1 VAITGPE
8 RNSGSKEVAGRKVV
22 VSEFV
27 SLDGVMEDPSWES
40 PFRGEEQEKFK
51 FDELAAADA
60 LLLGRKT
67 YEGFAAAWPDMME
80 HYEGPRRAELGEY
93 AEMMNGYPKHVASTT
108 LQEPLGWNNSTIIK
122 GNIPEEVDKLKQ
134 QEGKDL
140 LVFGSA
146 DLMNTL
152 MRHGLVDELRL
163 MVFPIIVGKGK
174 SLFEDGEVGRTLKL
188 VDSKTFGTG
197 VVSLAYRLETS

>member
-1 VAITGPE
+1 
-8 RNSGSKEVAGRKVV
+8 
-22 VSEFV
+22 
-27 SLDGVMEDPSWES
+27 
-40 PFRGEEQEKFK
+40 
-51 FDELAAADA
+51 
-60 LLLGRKT
+60 
-67 YEGFAAAWPDMME
+67 MME

-134 QEGKDL
+134 QEGKYI

-152 MRHGLVDELRL
+152 VRHGLVDELRL

-174 SLFEDGEVGRTLKL
+174 RLFEDGEDGRTLKL

>member
-1 VAITGPE
+1 MQDRT
-8 RNSGSKEVAGRKVV
+8 KEFAMRKVV

-134 QEGKDL
+134 QEGKDI

-174 SLFEDGEVGRTLKL
+174 SLFEDGEDGRTLKL

>member
-1 VAITGPE
+1 MQDRT
-8 RNSGSKEVAGRKVV
+8 KEVAMRKVV

-27 SLDGVMEDPSWES
+27 SLDRVMEDPSWES

-51 FDELAAADA
+51 FAELALADA

-67 YEGFAAAWPDMME
+67 YERFAAAWPVMME
-80 HYEGPRRAELGEY
+80 HYEDPRRKALGEY
-93 AEMMNGYPKHVASTT
+93 TDMMNGYPKHVVSTT
-108 LQEPLGWNNSTIIK
+108 LQESLGWNNSTLIK
-122 GNIPEEVDKLKQ
+122 GDVAEEVEELKQ
-134 QEGKDL
+134 QEGKDI

-146 DLMNTL
+146 QLVRTL
-152 MRHGLVDELRL
+152 MEHDLIDEYRL

-174 SLFEDGEVGRTLKL
+174 HLFEDGEDGRILEL

-197 VVSLAYRLETS
+197 VVSLAYRLERS

>member
-1 VAITGPE
+1 M
-8 RNSGSKEVAGRKVV
+8 RKVV

-60 LLLGRKT
+60 LLLGRTT

-80 HYEGPRRAELGEY
+80 HYEGPRREALGEY
-93 AEMMNGYPKHVASTT
+93 TDMMNGYPKHVASTT
-108 LQEPLGWNNSTIIK
+108 LQEPLGWNNSTLIK
-122 GNIPEEVDKLKQ
+122 GDIPEEVSRLKQ
-134 QEGKDL
+134 QEGKDI

-146 DLMNTL
+146 QLVRTL

-174 SLFEDGEVGRTLKL
+174 HLFEDGEDGRILEL

-197 VVSLAYRLETS
+197 VVSLAYRLERS

>member
-1 VAITGPE
+1 
-8 RNSGSKEVAGRKVV
+8 
-22 VSEFV
+22 
-27 SLDGVMEDPSWES
+27 
-40 PFRGEEQEKFK
+40 
-51 FDELAAADA
+51 
-60 LLLGRKT
+60 
-67 YEGFAAAWPDMME
+67 
-80 HYEGPRRAELGEY
+80 
-93 AEMMNGYPKHVASTT
+93 MNGYPKQVASTT

-134 QEGKDL
+134 QEGKDI

-163 MVFPIIVGKGK
+163 MVFPIIVGKG
-174 SLFEDGEVGRTLKL
+174 LFEDGRTLKL

-197 VVSLAYRLETS
+197 VVSLAYRPERS

>member
-1 VAITGPE
+1 
-8 RNSGSKEVAGRKVV
+8 
-22 VSEFV
+22 
-27 SLDGVMEDPSWES
+27 MEDPSCES

-80 HYEGPRRAELGEY
+80 HYEGPRRKALGEY
-93 AEMMNGYPKHVASTT
+93 SDMMNGYPKHVASTT

-134 QEGKDL
+134 QEGKYI

-152 MRHGLVDELRL
+152 VRHGLVDELRL

-174 SLFEDGEVGRTLKL
+174 RLFEDGEDGRTLEL

-197 VVSLAYRLETS
+197 VVSLAYRLERSQTG

>member
-1 VAITGPE
+1 M
-8 RNSGSKEVAGRKVV
+8 RKVV

-80 HYEGPRRAELGEY
+80 HYEGPRREALGEY
-93 AEMMNGYPKHVASTT
+93 TDMMNGYPKHVASTT
-108 LQEPLGWNNSTIIK
+108 LQEPLGWNNSTLIK
-122 GNIPEEVDKLKQ
+122 GEYPRR
-134 QEGKDL
+134 G
-140 LVFGSA
+140 
-146 DLMNTL
+146 
-152 MRHGLVDELRL
+152 
-163 MVFPIIVGKGK
+163 
-174 SLFEDGEVGRTLKL
+174 
-188 VDSKTFGTG
+188 
-197 VVSLAYRLETS
+197 

>member
-1 VAITGPE
+1 MQDRT
-8 RNSGSKEVAGRKVV
+8 KEVAMRKVV

-27 SLDGVMEDPSWES
+27 SLDRVMEDPSWES

-51 FDELAAADA
+51 FAELALADA

-67 YEGFAAAWPDMME
+67 YERFAAAWPVMME
-80 HYEGPRRAELGEY
+80 HYEDPRRKALGEY
-93 AEMMNGYPKHVASTT
+93 TDMMNGYPKHVVSTT
-108 LQEPLGWNNSTIIK
+108 LQESLGWNNSTLMK
-122 GNIPEEVDKLKQ
+122 GDVGEEVEELKQ
-134 QEGKDL
+134 QEGKDI

-146 DLMNTL
+146 QLVRKLMEHD
-152 MRHGLVDELRL
+152 RIDEYRL

-174 SLFEDGEVGRTLKL
+174 HLFEDGEDGRILEL
-188 VDSKTFGTG
+188 VNSKTFGTG

>member
-1 VAITGPE
+1 MG
-8 RNSGSKEVAGRKVV
+8 KVV

-27 SLDGVMEDPSWES
+27 TLDGVMEDQSCTFQFS
-40 PFRGEEQEKFK
+40 SEEQEKFK
-51 FDELAAADA
+51 FAELAAADA

-80 HYEGPRRAELGEY
+80 HYEGPRREALGEY
-93 AEMMNGYPKHVASTT
+93 TDMMNGYPKHVASTT

-134 QEGKDL
+134 QEGKDI

-174 SLFEDGEVGRTLKL
+174 RLFEDGEDGRTLKL

-197 VVSLAYRLETS
+197 VVSLAYRPERG

>member
-22 VSEFV
+22 ESEFV

-134 QEGKDL
+134 QEGKDI

-174 SLFEDGEVGRTLKL
+174 SLFEDGRTLKL

>member
-22 VSEFV
+22 ESEFV

-134 QEGKDL
+134 QEGKDI

-163 MVFPIIVGKGK
+163 MVFPIIVGKG
-174 SLFEDGEVGRTLKL
+174 LFEDGRTLKL

-197 VVSLAYRLETS
+197 VVSLAYRPERS

>member
-1 VAITGPE
+1 MQDRT
-8 RNSGSKEVAGRKVV
+8 KEVAMRKVV

-27 SLDGVMEDPSWES
+27 SLDRVMEDPSWES

-51 FDELAAADA
+51 FAELALADA

-67 YEGFAAAWPDMME
+67 YERFAAAWPVMME
-80 HYEGPRRAELGEY
+80 HYEDPRRKALGEY
-93 AEMMNGYPKHVASTT
+93 TDMMNGYPKHVVSTT
-108 LQEPLGWNNSTIIK
+108 LQESLGWNNSTLMK
-122 GNIPEEVDKLKQ
+122 GDVGEEVEELKQ
-134 QEGKDL
+134 QEGKDI

-146 DLMNTL
+146 QLVRKLMEHD
-152 MRHGLVDELRL
+152 RIDEYRL

-174 SLFEDGEVGRTLKL
+174 HLFEDGEDGRILEL

-197 VVSLAYRLETS
+197 VVSLAYRLERS

>member
-1 VAITGPE
+1 M
-8 RNSGSKEVAGRKVV
+8 RKVV

-80 HYEGPRRAELGEY
+80 HYEGPRREALGEY
-93 AEMMNGYPKHVASTT
+93 TDMMNGYPKHVASTT
-108 LQEPLGWNNSTIIK
+108 LQEPLGWNNSTLIK
-122 GNIPEEVDKLKQ
+122 GDIPEEVSRLKQ
-134 QEGKDL
+134 QEGKGI

-146 DLMNTL
+146 QLVRTL

-174 SLFEDGEVGRTLKL
+174 HLFEDGEDGRILEL

>member
-8 RNSGSKEVAGRKVV
+8 RNSGSKEVGRKVV

-134 QEGKDL
+134 QEGKDI

-174 SLFEDGEVGRTLKL
+174 SLFEDGEDGRTLKL

>member
-134 QEGKDL
+134 QEGKDI

-174 SLFEDGEVGRTLKL
+174 SLFEDGEDGRTLKL